1 VHTVMPGAEFIF
13 GLGVAGADPLTVDTG
28 FAIQNGHVQVPT
40 GAGLG
45 VVVDE
50 DAVKALTILEE
61 TVTTSPM

>member
-1 VHTVMPGAEFIF
+1 
-13 GLGVAGADPLTVDTG
+13 LTVDTG